1 MRSKGILL
9 ILGLISLILLS
20 TVIPSVYS
28 NCGMVRAAA
37 SQGGVVTVA
46 EIKGEITRSTL
57 YMVQETLTAAAQS
70 GSRLVVFYL
79 NTPGGE
85 LGAVNEIMNLFE
97 LSWVPVCVFVSPF
110 GSTAWSG
117 GTYLLMASHIAAM
130 SSGTIIGSCQPAMGG
145 QPVYDPKYV
154 NAMAALM
161 VAHARLH
168 SRNETVA
175 GQFVYMNLNM
185 LPEQARESGVIEV
198 IANSLPELLSKLE
211 GKALI
216 YYVDNETGTSSWRLV
231 DEDETELYTPS
242 RTISLSGISS
252 SYPLLYPKS
261 IKYQAL
267 DFLVNPYVA
276 YSLLMLGVFGLI
288 IGIKTP
294 GYGAEVG
301 GSISLLLSLLGLGV
315 LGLNVAAIILFILG
329 FTFLILELKTGTS
342 MLAIAGVACLVLGSL
357 MVVPAGWLFTQSFI
371 QALTTVLLAI
381 SGMLAAF
388 FGFLVYK
395 VGETRKLKS
404 DLEPKTLIGAEGLAK
419 TTLNPRGQVLVK
431 GEVWSA
437 RSADNSTIPV
447 GSKVKVVNVSGLMLI
462 VEKAEKGN

>member
-1 MRSKGILL
+1 MRASFVVFSALAL
-9 ILGLISLILLS
+9 LILLS
-20 TVIPSVYS
+20 AIFSPICHGEMSV
-28 NCGMVRAAA
+28 AA
-37 SQGGVVTVA
+37 STSGSIVVS
-46 EIKGEITRSTL
+46 EIKGEITRSTV
-57 YMVQETLTAAAQS
+57 YMVQEVLMSAMQA
-70 GSRLVVFYL
+70 GSRLVVFYI

-130 SSGTIIGSCQPAMGG
+130 SSGTVIGSCQPVMGG
-145 QPVYDPKYV
+145 QPIYDPKYV

-175 GQFVYMNLNM
+175 SQFVYVNLNL
-185 LPEQARESGVIEV
+185 LPEQAKESGVIELV
-198 IANSLPELLSKLE
+198 ANSLPELLSKLE

-216 YYVDNETGTSSWRLV
+216 QYMNNETGTFSWRLV
-231 DEDETELYTPS
+231 EEEDAESYNPV
-242 RTISLSGISS
+242 RTVSLSGLSG
-252 SYPLLYPKS
+252 SYPLLYPKPV
-261 IKYQAL
+261 KYQVL

-276 YSLLMLGVFGLI
+276 YSLLMLGIFGLI

-315 LGLNVAAIILFILG
+315 LGLNVAAILLFLLG
-329 FTFLILELKTGTS
+329 FTLLILELKTGTS
-342 MLAIAGVACLVLGSL
+342 VLAIGGVVCLVLGSL
-357 MVVPAGWLFTQSFI
+357 MVVPAGWLFTQSFV
-371 QALTTVLLAI
+371 QSLTTVLLTI
-381 SGMLAAF
+381 SGLLAAF

-395 VGETRKLKS
+395 VSEIRKLKS
-404 DLEPKTLIGAEGLAK
+404 GFDSEALIGVEGLAK
-419 TTLNPRGQVLVK
+419 TTLNPRGQVLIK

-437 RSADNSTIPV
+437 RSADNSTIPA
-447 GSKVKVVNVSGLMLI
+447 GSKVKVVRVSGLTLI
-462 VEKAEKGN
+462 VEKS

>member
-1 MRSKGILL
+1 MRASFVVFSALAL
-9 ILGLISLILLS
+9 LILLS
-20 TVIPSVYS
+20 AIFPPICHGEMSV
-28 NCGMVRAAA
+28 AA
-37 SQGGVVTVA
+37 STSGSIVVS
-46 EIKGEITRSTL
+46 EIKGEITRSTV
-57 YMVQETLTAAAQS
+57 YMVQEVLMSAMQA
-70 GSRLVVFYL
+70 GSRLVVFYI

-130 SSGTIIGSCQPAMGG
+130 SSGTVIGSCQPVMGG
-145 QPVYDPKYV
+145 QPIYDPKYV

-175 GQFVYMNLNM
+175 SQFVYVNLNL
-185 LPEQARESGVIEV
+185 LPEQAKESGVIELV
-198 IANSLPELLSKLE
+198 ANSLPELLSKLE

-216 YYVDNETGTSSWRLV
+216 QYMNNETGTFSWRLV
-231 DEDETELYTPS
+231 EEEDAESYNPV
-242 RTISLSGISS
+242 RTVSLSGLSG
-252 SYPLLYPKS
+252 SYPLLYPKPV
-261 IKYQAL
+261 KYQVL

-276 YSLLMLGVFGLI
+276 YSLLMLGIFGLI

-315 LGLNVAAIILFILG
+315 LGLNVAAILLFLLG
-329 FTFLILELKTGTS
+329 FTLLILELKTGTS
-342 MLAIAGVACLVLGSL
+342 VLAIGGVVCLVLGSL
-357 MVVPAGWLFTQSFI
+357 MVVPAGWLFTQSFV
-371 QALTTVLLAI
+371 QSLTTVLLTI
-381 SGMLAAF
+381 SGLLAAF

-395 VGETRKLKS
+395 VSEIRKLKS
-404 DLEPKTLIGAEGLAK
+404 GFDPEALIGVEGLAK
-419 TTLNPRGQVLVK
+419 TTLNPRGQVLIK

-437 RSADNSTIPV
+437 RSADNSTIPA
-447 GSKVKVVNVSGLMLI
+447 GSKVKVVRVSGLTLI
-462 VEKAEKGN
+462 VEKS